1 MHMQMQPYVNRW
13 MPFGSTADERVPR
26 GRRFVVRAW
35 ERAVVLRDGVIVET
49 LGAGAHRRWTARIV
63 VHRVDMRPWVLQVP
77 LQEVPTADGVTVKVT
92 VAAQAR
98 VVDPVARLTAAVE
111 GIELLYLR
119 VQVALRETIAS
130 ATLDEVVSGRRTVG
144 ARLVEAVGDT
154 ADTGITLERVEIK
167 DIVLPSELKRAQA
180 EVLLARAE
188 GAAGLERARGEAAAL
203 RTLANAARLATET
216 PALIELRLVQELG
229 RTSGHTVVFGDRERV
244 R

>member
-1 MHMQMQPYVNRW
+1 MHMQTYMNRW
-13 MPFGSTADERVPR
+13 MPFGPMASERVRR
-26 GRRFVVRAW
+26 GRRFVVREW
-35 ERAVVLRDGVIVET
+35 ERAILLRDGVIVET
-49 LGAGAHRRWTARIV
+49 LGAGAHRRWNARVV
-63 VHRVDMRPWVLQVP
+63 VHRVDTRPWVLQVP

-98 VVDPVARLTAAVE
+98 VTDPVVRLTAAVE
-111 GIELLYLR
+111 GIELLYLC

-130 ATLDEVVSGRRTVG
+130 VTLDEVVSGRGTVG

-154 ADTGITLERVEIK
+154 ADTGITVERVEIK

-188 GAAGLERARGEAAAL
+188 GAASLERARGEAAVL

-229 RTSGHTVVFGDRERV
+229 RTSGHTVVLGERA